1 MEKVRFDHTNH
12 ISNNFIFRDVNAFD
26 LRLRVK
32 NSDLTDLTKELEELK
47 AFLTQEI
54 IVNLATLYT
63 NDSR

>member
-1 MEKVRFDHTNH
+1 M
-12 ISNNFIFRDVNAFD
+12 
-26 LRLRVK
+26 K